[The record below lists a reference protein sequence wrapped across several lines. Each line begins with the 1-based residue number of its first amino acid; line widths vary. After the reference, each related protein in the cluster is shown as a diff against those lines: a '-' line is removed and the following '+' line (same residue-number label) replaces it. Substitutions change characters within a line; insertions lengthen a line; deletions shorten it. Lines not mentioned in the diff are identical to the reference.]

1 MLDLA
6 TVLSNL
12 SQLVLIFFLQ
22 VLFFFV
28 FVEYFSTHKG
38 CNMICSFLFTPM
50 TKSSKKTPTQLQ
62 ENTVAEEE
70 RSSSTPKK
78 ASNEIDKIFA
88 AGKKR
93 KKSEMEKTG
102 KSGEVTKKTDKTKKK
117 KKNLKR
123 NQSDNGKFVDLPSR
137 PRKKTEDGLTV
148 YTEEELGISNAD
160 AGNTPLCPFD
170 CSCCF

>member
-28 FVEYFSTHKG
+28 FVEYFSTQKG

-50 TKSSKKTPTQLQ
+50 TKKNSKKTTSQLQ

-70 RSSSTPKK
+70 RPSSTPKK
-78 ASNEIDKIFA
+78 AVNEIDEIF

-93 KKSEMEKTG
+93 KKSEMENTG
-102 KSGEVTKKTDKTKKK
+102 NPDEVTNKTDKTKKK
-117 KKNLKR
+117 KKNMKR
-123 NQSDNGKFVDLPSR
+123 QNYG
-137 PRKKTEDGLTV
+137 
-148 YTEEELGISNAD
+148 
-160 AGNTPLCPFD
+160 
-170 CSCCF
+170 

>member
-1 MLDLA
+1 
-6 TVLSNL
+6 
-12 SQLVLIFFLQ
+12 
-22 VLFFFV
+22 
-28 FVEYFSTHKG
+28 
-38 CNMICSFLFTPM
+38 M

-78 ASNEIDKIFA
+78 ASNEIDEIFA

-102 KSGEVTKKTDKTKKK
+102 KSGEVTKQTDKTKKK

-123 NQSDNGKFVDLPSR
+123 NPSDNGKFVDLPSR

-148 YTEEELGISNAD
+148 YTEEELVGPKMA
-160 AGNTPLCPFD
+160 
-170 CSCCF
+170 